1 VQSALCP
8 SDRSLLDRQSH
19 SIIMQRKTVLL
30 CSCVTSVLVRLTLSE
45 ESVGGLYSNKLRI
58 FIDVL
63 DERLQGDPLQN
74 ISPKYDSPLS
84 SKLLH
89 RIETS
94 APQMDL
100 PILLSVWNRLL
111 RKWTLRHSWVR
122 VGDHAARRRAPV
134 HSGTGHPSHPTGGG
148 ARIDGLTTANPAAE
162 RGNDRCSGCH
172 LRQHSPVSA

>member
-1 VQSALCP
+1 
-8 SDRSLLDRQSH
+8 
-19 SIIMQRKTVLL
+19 MQRKTVLL

-111 RKWTLRHSWVR
+111 RRYLSEFQEPYAAKSDIRTLLEYTEEPVGQQPEHFLGDYEWFGAFPEELTLLNCGPAVR
-122 VGDHAARRRAPV
+122 TYRRLHAIA
-134 HSGTGHPSHPTGGG
+134 
-148 ARIDGLTTANPAAE
+148 GLTST
-162 RGNDRCSGCH
+162 
-172 LRQHSPVSA
+172 